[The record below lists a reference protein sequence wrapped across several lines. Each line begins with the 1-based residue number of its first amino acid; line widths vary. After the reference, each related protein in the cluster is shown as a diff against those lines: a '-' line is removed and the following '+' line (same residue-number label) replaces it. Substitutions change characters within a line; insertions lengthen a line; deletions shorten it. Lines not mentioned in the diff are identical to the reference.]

1 MLLGRVN
8 ILIRLFGCQG
18 NKNKSLDTK
27 AISSLF
33 FSLTFGKETVHK
45 LMYLTRNNAENC
57 YMVRIMRQGKMYQKN
72 FSKKKHGGW
81 GKAKAAAAEWRDEQL
96 KVLPPKMMNAEGR
109 MSSRNTSGVVG
120 VTLSCA
126 TFEAQSGTRE
136 YWSWKSKWPGCKFAG
151 GIGWSI
157 KKYGQDDAFALAVLS
172 RELRTVDRDVV
183 IKKLKKLNGSKKLQ
197 GIYDMRELDLQ

>member
-1 MLLGRVN
+1 
-8 ILIRLFGCQG
+8 
-18 NKNKSLDTK
+18 
-27 AISSLF
+27 
-33 FSLTFGKETVHK
+33 
-45 LMYLTRNNAENC
+45 MYLTRNNAENC

-109 MSSRNTSGVVG
+109 MSSRNTSGAVG
-120 VTLSCA
+120 VTLSNA
-126 TFEAQSGTRE
+126 SFSDASGHRE
-136 YWSWKSKWPGCKFAG
+136 YWSWKSKWPGCGFKG

-172 RELRTVDRDVV
+172 RELRTIDRDVV
-183 IKKLKKLNGSKKLQ
+183 MKRLKRLKGTKKLKN
-197 GIYDMRELDLQ
+197 IYDMRLLDLE